1 MASSRHFGRII
12 ALQVIYEYEIRR
24 ACDDSNN
31 DLQVILDRYLQGS
44 AKNLDNHEFVIQL
57 VQGVLDKQDELNQ
70 LLQPIAS
77 DWPLDQIPRLDHYML
92 LIGAFELKH
101 NPDIP
106 PKVAINEALELA
118 KKFGGNKS
126 SQFINGV
133 LGALYNQMLFDQ
145 GGEPTPSLPLNNQQN
160 PLPSA

>member
-12 ALQVIYEYEIRR
+12 ALQIIYEYEMRQ
-24 ACDDSNN
+24 ACSDPNN
-31 DLQVILDRYLQGS
+31 SLQFIVDRYVAGS
-44 AKNLDNHEFVIQL
+44 AKNLSNQDFISQL
-57 VQGVLDKQDELNQ
+57 VSGVLDKQPELDQ

-77 DWPLDQIPRLDHYML
+77 DWPLDQIPRIDHYIL
-92 LIGAFELKH
+92 QIGAFELKY
-101 NPDIP
+101 NDEIP

-133 LGALYNQMLFDQ
+133 LGALYNQMIFDSDKSV
-145 GGEPTPSLPLNNQQN
+145 TSVPLNNQQN

>member
-12 ALQVIYEYEIRR
+12 ALQIIYEYEMRR
-24 ACDDSNN
+24 ACGDPQN
-31 DLQVILDRYLQGS
+31 DLGVIVDRYLAGS
-44 AKNLDNHEFVIQL
+44 AKNLNNQEFISQL
-57 VQGVLDKQDELNQ
+57 VEGVLAKQTELDQ

-77 DWPLDQIPRLDHYML
+77 DWPLDQIPRLDHYIL
-92 LIGAFELKH
+92 QIGVFELKY
-101 NPDIP
+101 NDEIP

-133 LGALYNQMLFDQ
+133 LGALYNQMVFDS
-145 GGEPTPSLPLNNQQN
+145 GKSSEAVPLNKQQD

>member
-12 ALQVIYEYEIRR
+12 ALQIIYEYEMRR
-24 ACDDSNN
+24 ACDDPNN
-31 DLQVILDRYLQGS
+31 DLQSIIDRYASGS
-44 AKNLDNHEFVIQL
+44 AKNLDNQEFISQL
-57 VQGVLDKQDELNQ
+57 VSGVLDKQAELDQ

-77 DWPLDQIPRLDHYML
+77 DWPLDQIPRLDHYIL
-92 LIGAFELKH
+92 QVGAFELKY
-101 NPDIP
+101 NDEIP

-133 LGALYNQMLFDQ
+133 LGALYNQMVFDS
-145 GGEPTPSLPLNNQQN
+145 GKPPASVPLGKQQD

>member
-24 ACDDSNN
+24 DCGDEAN
-31 DLQVILDRYLQGS
+31 DLGVVLDRYLSGP
-44 AKNLDNHEFVIQL
+44 AKNLNNHDFVRQL
-57 VQGVLDKQDELNQ
+57 VRGVLDKRQELDQ

-77 DWPLDQIPRLDHYML
+77 DWPLDQIPRIDHYVL

-133 LGALYNQMLFDQ
+133 LGALYNQMLFDAGAGAE
-145 GGEPTPSLPLNNQQN
+145 GGVPLNNQQK

>member
-12 ALQVIYEYEIRR
+12 ALQIIYEYEMRQ
-24 ACDDSNN
+24 ACSDPNN
-31 DLQVILDRYLQGS
+31 SLQSIIDRYILGS
-44 AKNLDNHEFVIQL
+44 AKNLSNQEFISQL
-57 VQGVLDKQDELNQ
+57 VVGVLGKQPELDQ

-77 DWPLDQIPRLDHYML
+77 DWPLDQIPRIDHYIL
-92 LIGAFELKH
+92 QIGAFELKY
-101 NPDIP
+101 NDEIP

-133 LGALYNQMLFDQ
+133 LGALYNQMVFDSDKSA
-145 GGEPTPSLPLNNQQN
+145 PPVPLNNQQN
-160 PLPSA
+160 PLPLA